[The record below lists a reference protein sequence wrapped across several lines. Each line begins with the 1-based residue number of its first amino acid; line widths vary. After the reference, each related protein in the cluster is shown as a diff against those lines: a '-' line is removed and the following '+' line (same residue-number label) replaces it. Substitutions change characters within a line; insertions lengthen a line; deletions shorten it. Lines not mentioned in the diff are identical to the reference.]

1 MGSRPQRNKVCGKI
15 AQPLR
20 RRMPK
25 FRYRLH
31 TCPVRTITTTLS
43 LALCLC
49 PWSLHAA
56 QIQVIALTHGKATL
70 VIDTSKPRTLSAGE
84 VSPEG
89 VRLLSANS
97 EAAVVEFEG
106 RRRTIPLGTNY
117 REAPSASTGAA
128 IGRSVVVAADTQGH
142 FFVTGT
148 LNSAASVRFLVD
160 TGASLVSISADDA
173 RRAGINYL
181 AGQRGLTQTASGV
194 APVYRVKLDTVK
206 IGDIV
211 LHNVEAAVHTSG
223 QLPIGLLGMSF
234 LNRMEMRRDGGAL
247 TLTRRY

>member
-1 MGSRPQRNKVCGKI
+1 MVPEY
-15 AQPLR
+15 
-20 RRMPK
+20 
-25 FRYRLH
+25 RYRFHIRLM
-31 TCPVRTITTTLS
+31 RSITTNLS

-49 PWSLHAA
+49 PWPLHAA
-56 QIQVIALTHGKATL
+56 QIQVIALTNGKATL
-70 VIDTSKPRTLSAGE
+70 VIDTAKPRTLSAGE

-106 RRRTIPLGTNY
+106 KRRTLPLGTNY
-117 REAPSASTGAA
+117 REGPATSTGAA
-128 IGRSVVVAADTQGH
+128 SGRSVVIAADTQGH
-142 FFVTGT
+142 FLVSGM
-148 LNSAASVRFLVD
+148 LNSVASVRFLVD

-181 AGQRGLTQTASGV
+181 AGQRALTQTASGV
-194 APVYRVKLDTVK
+194 TQVYRVKLDTLK

-211 LHNVEAAVHTSG
+211 LHNVDAAVHTSG

-234 LNRMEMRRDGGAL
+234 LNRMEMRRDGAAL